1 MATTTFVNAKV
12 FTGCSETDFAS
23 AFTITDGTFEWVG
36 ETAGLGVD
44 QLDAAVDLEGATVT
58 PGFIDV
64 HTHPVLT
71 ATLAGATM
79 VLPPAVNSI
88 EELTETLRRQPN
100 TGVAGEWILGFG
112 YDESAYP
119 DGRKP
124 DRHDLDRVSTT
135 QPVLV
140 RRCDGHSAVC
150 NTKAL
155 EIAGITAATPNPEGG
170 RFMREA
176 DGTPNGVLTEF
187 PAVNAIERFLPE
199 MTQDDVAAAIA
210 DLDSH
215 YLSEGIVGVCD
226 LLATATTDP
235 ITTVRLAERK
245 GFRPQC
251 GLFYGWREALAE
263 FPHGPP
269 EDTTQ
274 GRVHIAGLKLF
285 ADGAFSDNTAWCTHP
300 HPGQEDAVTAL
311 LTEIDILR
319 AVDWARN
326 CNVQLAFHAMGDRAI
341 QQLID
346 VLGPLQPWTD
356 DVPSV
361 RIEHATLIST
371 QMLAQIREA
380 PMSFA
385 IVSHTIFYFAE
396 YDAYRKYLS
405 RGLTGEAYP
414 IARYYASDQP
424 TALASDAP
432 ATAWSR
438 ADHVFTSI
446 RAAVVRRSHTG
457 GDMGSSQAITLPQ
470 ALLLY
475 TGRAAQVSRLAGLGC
490 IYPGHEG
497 SFVVLDPDP
506 FALEADDL
514 DRVEV
519 AQTWLRGQMV
529 YTRSLSPRSFATD
542 DIRVSSA
549 SRLPARSHSTTRG
562 GPGRY

>member
-1 MATTTFVNAKV
+1 MATTTFINAKV

-23 AFTITDGTFEWVG
+23 AFSITDGVFGWVG
-36 ETAGLGVD
+36 ETVELDPG
-44 QLDAAVDLEGATVT
+44 QLDAAVDLKGATVT
-58 PGFIDV
+58 PGFIDA

-79 VLPPAVNSI
+79 VLPPAVGSI
-88 EELTETLRRQPN
+88 EELVKTLAQQPDVRVE
-100 TGVAGEWILGFG
+100 GAWILGYG
-112 YDESAYP
+112 YDEAGYP
-119 DGRKP
+119 EGRKP
-124 DRHDLDRVSTT
+124 DRHDLDRVSST

-155 EIAGITAATPNPEGG
+155 ELAGVTATTPNPEGG

-176 DGTPNGVLTEF
+176 DGTPNGVLTDF
-187 PAVNAIERFLPE
+187 PAVNAIARFLPE
-199 MTQDDVAAAIA
+199 KSQDDMAETIA
-210 DLDSH
+210 ELDLH
-215 YLSEGIVGVCD
+215 YLSEGIVGICD
-226 LLATATTDP
+226 LLATLTTDP

-251 GLFYGWREALAE
+251 ALFYGWREALAE

-269 EDTTQ
+269 EDANH

-285 ADGAFSDNTAWCTHP
+285 ADGTFSDNTAWCKQPYPNQDDT
-300 HPGQEDAVTAL
+300 VTAL
-311 LTEIDILR
+311 LTTTDILR
-319 AVDWARN
+319 AVEWARG
-326 CNVQLAFHAMGDRAI
+326 CSMQLAFHAMGDQAI

-361 RIEHATLIST
+361 RIDHATLISADMLT
-371 QMLAQIREA
+371 QIVEA

-385 IVSHTIFYFAE
+385 VISHTIFYFAE
-396 YDAYRKYLS
+396 YESYRRNLAPELS
-405 RGLTGEAYP
+405 NEAYP
-414 IARYYASDQP
+414 IARYFHSQLP

-446 RAAVVRRSHTG
+446 KAAVVRRSHTG
-457 GDMGSSQAITLPQ
+457 GDMGSGQSITLPQ

-475 TGRAAQVSRLAGLGC
+475 TGRAAQVSRLTGLGR
-490 IYPGHEG
+490 IHEGYEG
-497 SFVVLDPDP
+497 SFVILEPDP
-506 FALEADDL
+506 FTLASDDL
-514 DRVEV
+514 DTVEV
-519 AQTWLRGQMV
+519 AHTWLRGQQV
-529 YTRSLSPRSFATD
+529 HTRPRTD
-542 DIRVSSA
+542 GQFDPD
-549 SRLPARSHSTTRG
+549 LPAQ
-562 GPGRY
+562 

>member
-1 MATTTFVNAKV
+1 MATTTFVNARI

-23 AFTITDGTFEWVG
+23 AFTITDGAFDWVG
-36 ETAGLGVD
+36 ETVELRVD
-44 QLDAAVDLEGATVT
+44 QLDTAVDLRGATVT

-71 ATLAGATM
+71 ATLAGATP

-88 EELTETLRRQPN
+88 EELIETLTQQPDV
-100 TGVAGEWILGFG
+100 GGPGEWILGFG

-140 RRCDGHSAVC
+140 HRCDGHSAVC
-150 NTKAL
+150 NTRAL
-155 EIAGITAATPNPEGG
+155 EIAGVTAATPNPAGG

-210 DLDSH
+210 NLESH

-235 ITTVRLAERK
+235 ITTVRLAEHK
-245 GFRPQC
+245 GFRLQC

-263 FPHGPP
+263 FPHGLPA
-269 EDTTQ
+269 DATRS
-274 GRVHIAGLKLF
+274 RVHIAGLKLF
-285 ADGAFSDNTAWCTHP
+285 ADGAFSDNTAWCKHP
-300 HPGQEDAVTAL
+300 TTDEDTTVTAL
-311 LTEIDILR
+311 LTETDILQ
-319 AVDWARN
+319 AVDWARESKL
-326 CNVQLAFHAMGDRAI
+326 QLAFHAMGDRAI

-356 DVPSV
+356 DMPSV
-361 RIEHATLIST
+361 RIDHATLIST
-371 QMLAQIREA
+371 QMLKQISEA

-385 IVSHTIFYFAE
+385 VVSHTIFYFAE
-396 YDAYRKYLS
+396 YEAYRKYLPPD
-405 RGLTGEAYP
+405 LTGEAYP
-414 IARYYASDQP
+414 IARYYASDLP

-446 RAAVVRRSHTG
+446 KAAVVRRSHTG
-457 GDMGSSQAITLPQ
+457 GDMGSSQSITLPQ

-475 TGRAAQVSRLAGLGC
+475 TGRTARVIRFAGIGR
-490 IYPGHEG
+490 IHPGYEG

-506 FALEADDL
+506 FSLKADEL

-519 AQTWLRGQMV
+519 AQTWLRGQQV
-529 YTRSLSPRSFATD
+529 YTRSGIKRAC
-542 DIRVSSA
+542 
-549 SRLPARSHSTTRG
+549 
-562 GPGRY
+562 